1 MLTGLNHLTLAV
13 CDLARSLAFY
23 QSLPGIRL
31 HARWDAGAYLSCGD
45 LWLCLSLDGM
55 AGERPIHY
63 THYAFSVSAEAF
75 PQVVKTLEQRG
86 VQIWKDNRSEG
97 HSFYFL
103 DPDNHQLELHVGDLA
118 SRLAACREKPYRGMT
133 FQDAGLT
140 VRQASLTEIL
150 ELYHRLPEFEDCRS
164 VADLQ
169 ARLSSRQTSQLIACV
184 NDTPAGFKLGYALSE
199 TEFYSWLG
207 GVLPEFRRDGVAQ
220 ALLVEQEKWAM
231 EQGYRTLTVKTRN
244 KFRGMLMML
253 LKNGYQLVEL
263 EQKGTPNEHR
273 LLLQKSLSV

>member
-13 CDLARSLAFY
+13 RCLALSLDFY

-31 HARWDAGAYLSCGD
+31 HASWESGAYLSCGD
-45 LWLCLSLDGM
+45 LWLCLSLDDQ
-55 AGERPIHY
+55 AGERPVHY

-86 VQIWKDNRSEG
+86 ARVWKDNRSEG

-118 SRLAACREKPYRGMT
+118 SRLAACREKPYRGMA
-133 FQDAGLT
+133 FQETGIT
-140 VRQASLTEIL
+140 VRPASLAELL
-150 ELYHRLPEFEDCRS
+150 ELYHRMPEFEDCRS

-169 ARLSSRQTSQLIACV
+169 ARLSTNQSSSLIACV
-184 NDTPAGFKLGYALSE
+184 NGVPAGFKLGYALGE

-207 GVLPEFRRDGVAQ
+207 GVLPEYRRDGVAQ
-220 ALLVEQEKWAM
+220 ALLAAQEKWAV

-244 KFRGMLMML
+244 KFRGMLIML
-253 LKNGYQLVEL
+253 LKNGYQIVET
-263 EQKGTPNEHR
+263 ERKGTPSEYR
-273 LLLQKSLSV
+273 LRLQKSLVA

>member
-13 CDLARSLAFY
+13 RDLARSLAFY

-45 LWLCLSLDGM
+45 VWLCLSLDDM
-55 AGERPIHY
+55 AGEQPAHY

-75 PQVVKTLEQRG
+75 PRAVKALEQQG
-86 VQIWKDNRSEG
+86 VQVWKDNRSEG

-118 SRLAACREKPYRGMT
+118 SRLAACRAKPYAGMA
-133 FQDAGLT
+133 FQETGIT
-140 VRQASLTEIL
+140 VREASLKEIL
-150 ELYHRLPEFEDCRS
+150 ALYHRLPEFEDCRS
-164 VADLQ
+164 EADLQ
-169 ARLSSRQTSQLIACV
+169 ARLAGNQTSQLIACV
-184 NDTPAGFKLGYALSE
+184 NGLPAGFKLGYALSE

-220 ALLVEQEKWAM
+220 ALLAAQEKWAV
-231 EQGYRTLTVKTRN
+231 EQGYRTLSVKTRN

-253 LKNGYQLVEL
+253 LKNGYQLIEM
-263 EQKGTPNEHR
+263 ERKGDPADSR
-273 LLLQKSLSV
+273 LLLQKSLPA